1 MTPETEQYNT
11 QQWDILQEDYKEE
24 SLINPLINE
33 LTVDNEPAVL
43 TPQVKIEK
51 MIPFFFYFTDKEIV
65 LCSGRR
71 RRTRGK

>member
-51 MIPFFFYFTDKEIV
+51 MIPFFFFIS
-65 LCSGRR
+65 L
-71 RRTRGK
+71 TRK

>member
-43 TPQVKIEK
+43 TPQVKI
-51 MIPFFFYFTDKEIV
+51 
-65 LCSGRR
+65 
-71 RRTRGK
+71 